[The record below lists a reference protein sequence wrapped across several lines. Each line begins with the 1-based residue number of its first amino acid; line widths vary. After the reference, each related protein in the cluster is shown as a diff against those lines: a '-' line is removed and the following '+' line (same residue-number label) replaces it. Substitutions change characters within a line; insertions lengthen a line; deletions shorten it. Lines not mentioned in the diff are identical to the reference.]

1 MDFKKAKKLVEKIQ
15 KLFTNIEKD
24 PADITR
30 MERDLMLNYLREL
43 YDQFLEDR
51 LGVSET
57 QSLETRLMDMQKKR
71 EKEMKQFYEK
81 QAESNLMEMMEKREA
96 EIREQARLDAEA
108 RVRDAYEQKEREKRQ
123 AEEKARLEAARK
135 AEESAALRA
144 EIERKAREE
153 ARKKAEHE
161 ALVAREK
168 ARLKEEARLQ
178 LEAEEKAR
186 KEAAAKRT
194 VELDLKITRTPKA
207 KSGFNE
213 DFDELFAKEETRELS
228 QKLSE
233 RPVKDINLAISI
245 NDRMLYTNELFQKKK
260 SAFDQAI
267 ADLNRL
273 HNMEE
278 ARTYMEDHLIDLYD
292 WTSKK
297 RMERAR
303 KFVQLVR
310 RRYL

>member
-15 KLFTNIEKD
+15 KLFNNLEKD
-24 PADITR
+24 PGEITS
-30 MERDLMLNYLREL
+30 MERDLMLTYLREL
-43 YDQFLEDR
+43 YDQFLEER
-51 LGVSET
+51 LGIKEAPSMEAKF
-57 QSLETRLMDMQKKR
+57 EAMQKQR
-71 EKEMKQFYEK
+71 EKEMKKFYEK

-96 EIREQARLDAEA
+96 SIREQARLEAEA
-108 RVRDAYEQKEREKRQ
+108 RVREAYETKEREIQ
-123 AEEKARLEAARK
+123 EKARKEAARK
-135 AEESAALRA
+135 AEESAAIRA

-153 ARKKAEHE
+153 ARQKAERE

-168 ARLKEEARLQ
+168 AKLKEEARLQ

-186 KEAAAKRT
+186 KEAAKRT
-194 VELDLKITRTPKA
+194 VDLDVKPQPKPQPKA
-207 KSGFNE
+207 GFNE
-213 DFDELFAKEETRELS
+213 EFDELFAKEETRELS

-260 SAFDQAI
+260 PAFDQAI
-267 ADLNRL
+267 SDLNRL

-278 ARTYMEDHLIDLYD
+278 ARTYMEDHLIDQYD